1 MEDRGTRSAVRSFSD
16 ARSTTGMPAPVFTTK
31 CRKTQSHTTLV
42 DNLDVLGGACVG
54 GWREPAGRAGEKR
67 VLAIKAPERIHRK
80 KRERVNNIGLKH
92 TGSPIF
98 PLSMVQLTH
107 LNSENA
113 RARVHTCA
121 GQLPGGE
128 KPSGGKPQTRSS
140 FPGRMQQQNI
150 SIYK

>member
-16 ARSTTGMPAPVFTTK
+16 ARSTTGLPAPVFTTK

-54 GWREPAGRAGEKR
+54 GWREPADRAGEKR

-92 TGSPIF
+92 TGSPIY
-98 PLSMVQLTH
+98 PPNPCLISDLESGMRRAAKWSAPNRAKQKLPQLLH
-107 LNSENA
+107 
-113 RARVHTCA
+113 
-121 GQLPGGE
+121 
-128 KPSGGKPQTRSS
+128 
-140 FPGRMQQQNI
+140 
-150 SIYK
+150 